1 MFWRGAKKLFN
12 LDQRPENV
20 DQPAPCVSAASNLDN
35 QQGTETLL
43 DALVNISRRI
53 ASMEDADSVL
63 VNIIALARELM
74 CADTATLALYE
85 SNHRL
90 NFKYQVI
97 DGELQTVEATVVDS
111 SVILNAAS
119 RGEAQCYPQTDADPT
134 LVWRINQRA
143 YYAAAAAIVPLQLN
157 KTPLGVLWLG
167 RLVAEP
173 FGSTDLIGLS
183 HLANQAVIVL
193 EHASMAA
200 RLQSLAVL
208 QERSRIAREMHD
220 SLAQILGYLS
230 LETQTLEALV
240 HQGNQ
245 DALLKELQDARAHIK
260 SAQADVRENIL
271 SLRTTLSGDTGFL
284 AALSEYV
291 GEFGLQSGIKTYVQN
306 NTTNE
311 WSLSQFAETQAVR
324 IIQEALTNV
333 RKHAHASHVSVELEH
348 ADGHLSIDIADNG
361 VGMSENAIK
370 HGHFGLQTM
379 RERAENVGGSLMV
392 ISSPDEGTTVHL
404 DLPLIQG

>member
-1 MFWRGAKKLFN
+1 MELSN
-12 LDQRPENV
+12 LDQQQANI
-20 DQPAPCVSAASNLDN
+20 DQAAPCKSAAINLDG

-63 VNIIALARELM
+63 INIISLARELM
-74 CADTATLALYE
+74 CADSATLALYE
-85 SNHRL
+85 PNHQL
-90 NFKYQVI
+90 NFKYQVTN
-97 DGELQTVEATVVDS
+97 GELLTSEATAVDNPI
-111 SVILNAAS
+111 ILNVAML
-119 RGEAQCYPQTDADPT
+119 GEAQCFARAESRPE
-134 LVWRINQRA
+134 LVWHLDQRA
-143 YYAAAAAIVPLQLN
+143 FHAAAAAIVPLQLN
-157 KTPLGVLWLG
+157 QTPLGVLWLG
-167 RLVAEP
+167 RLAAEP

-240 HQGNQ
+240 QQGNQ
-245 DALLKELQDARAHIK
+245 ATLLKELQDARALIK

-291 GEFGLQSGIKTYVQN
+291 DEFGLQSGIKACVQN
-306 NTTNE
+306 NTLGE

-333 RKHAHASHVSVELEH
+333 RKHAHASHVSVEIETT
-348 ADGHLSIDIADNG
+348 DGYLNIDIADNG

-379 RERAENVGGSLMV
+379 RERAENVGGSLVVM
-392 ISSPDEGTTVHL
+392 SLPGEGTTVHL
-404 DLPLIQG
+404 NLPLIQG